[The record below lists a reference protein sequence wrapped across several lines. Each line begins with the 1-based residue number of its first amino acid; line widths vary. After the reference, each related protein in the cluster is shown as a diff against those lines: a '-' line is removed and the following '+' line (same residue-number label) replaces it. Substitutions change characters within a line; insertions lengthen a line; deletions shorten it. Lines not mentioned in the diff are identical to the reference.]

1 MTRLIYVTIMYILV
15 GKSGKQSIICIGI
28 IPNLIGVLRILRAI
42 RVRIIDVNVVPYI
55 GQCMRARYLSH
66 THKTHAV
73 VSGGAICLMFALGL
87 YLHPYFVYASSGSS
101 NESALAHA

>member
-1 MTRLIYVTIMYILV
+1 M
-15 GKSGKQSIICIGI
+15 
-28 IPNLIGVLRILRAI
+28 
-42 RVRIIDVNVVPYI
+42 RV
-55 GQCMRARYLSH
+55 RYLSH

-73 VSGGAICLMFALGL
+73 VSGGAICLNALAL